1 VSRREL
7 CQLGVVFA
15 IAALAVGL
23 RAASVSGQIVFV
35 VAAVALAALAWAL
48 AQATDQA
55 GESAGPR
62 ASALLNATFG
72 NLPEVVIVVLAIRAG
87 LDDIARAS
95 IIGSVIGN
103 VLLILGLSL
112 VVGGWK
118 NGAQSFTEKV
128 AATNSSMLVLGVAGL
143 GLPTLFAA
151 LEHDPAAT
159 EVLSRWTGGALVV
172 VYAAYLYYSFH
183 MPPLRD
189 SGRPGGTRWTLRQAI
204 AALALTA
211 LGTGIVSEVLVDSIR
226 PAVAALG
233 VPRPFVGLVV
243 VPFVG
248 NVAEHFSAVR
258 LAYRN
263 RVDFAMGI
271 AYGSG
276 IQIVLVASA
285 VAVFAGVIM
294 GTDLTLVFDPLQLAA
309 LAAAALGST
318 LVARGGETNWLEGLQ
333 LLTVYLVVAVAVWLR

>member
-1 VSRREL
+1 MSRREL

-15 IAALAVGL
+15 IAVLAVGL

>member
-1 VSRREL
+1 MSTSEL
-7 CQLGVVFA
+7 QRFGAV
-15 IAALAVGL
+15 LAV
-23 RAASVSGQIVFV
+23 SVVAVVLHLAGTSGQIVFV

-48 AQATDQA
+48 AEATEQA

-62 ASALLNATFG
+62 ISALLNATFG
-72 NLPEVVIVVLAIRAG
+72 NLPEVVIVVLTIRAG

-103 VLLILGLSL
+103 ILLVLGLSL
-112 VVGGWK
+112 VVGGWQ
-118 NGAQSFTEKV
+118 NGAQTFTERV
-128 AATNSSMLVLGVAGL
+128 AAMNSSMLILGVAGL

-151 LEHDPAAT
+151 LEHDPNAS
-159 EVLSRWTGGALVV
+159 ELLSRWTGAALVV
-172 VYAAYLYYSFH
+172 VYAAYLYYSFRQ
-183 MPPLRD
+183 PGLRD
-189 SGRPGGTRWTLRQAI
+189 SGEPGGLRWSRKQAI
-204 AALALTA
+204 VMLATAAI
-211 LGTGIVSEVLVDSIR
+211 GTGVVSEVLVDSIK
-226 PAVAALG
+226 PAVEALG
-233 VPRPFVGLVV
+233 VPRAFVGLVI

-263 RVDFAMGI
+263 RLDFAMGI

-285 VAVFAGVIM
+285 VAVLAGVVM
-294 GTDLTLVFDPLQLAA
+294 GNDLTLVFDPFQLAA

-318 LVARGGETNWLEGLQ
+318 LIARGGETNWLEGLQ
-333 LLTVYLVVAVAVWLR
+333 LLTIYLVVSVAVWLR

>member
-1 VSRREL
+1 VTRREVV
-7 CQLGVVFA
+7 QFGVV
-15 IAALAVGL
+15 AALAVLAIVL
-23 RAASVSGQIVFV
+23 RAVGISGQVVFIV
-35 VAAVALAALAWAL
+35 AGVALAALAWAL
-48 AQATDQA
+48 SQATDQA
-55 GESAGPR
+55 GETAGPR

-112 VVGGWK
+112 VIGGWK
-118 NGAQSFTEKV
+118 NGPQSFTERV
-128 AATNSSMLVLGVAGL
+128 AATNSSMLILGVAGL

-151 LEHDPAAT
+151 LEHAPHASDL
-159 EVLSRWTGGALVV
+159 LSRWTGGALVL
-172 VYAAYLYYSFH
+172 VYAAYLYYSFQ
-183 MPPLRD
+183 MPALRD
-189 SGRPGGTRWTLRQAI
+189 QGTPLGARWTRRQAVVM
-204 AALALTA
+204 LALTA

-226 PAVAALG
+226 PAVDALG

-248 NVAEHFSAVR
+248 NVAEHFAAVR

-271 AYGSG
+271 AYGSA
-276 IQIVLVASA
+276 IQVVLVASA
-285 VAVFAGVIM
+285 VAVLAGIVF
-294 GTDLTLVFDPLQLAA
+294 GTQLTLVFDPLQLAA
-309 LAAAALGST
+309 LAAAALGAT
-318 LVARGGETNWLEGLQ
+318 LIARGGETNWLEGLQ
-333 LLTVYLVVAVAVWLR
+333 LLTVYFVVGVAVWLR

>member
-15 IAALAVGL
+15 IAVLAVGL

-35 VAAVALAALAWAL
+35 VAAIALAALAWAL

-151 LEHDPAAT
+151 LEHDPSAT

-276 IQIVLVASA
+276 IQIVLAASA

>member
-1 VSRREL
+1 MTAREL
-7 CQLGVVFA
+7 QRFGA
-15 IAALAVGL
+15 
-23 RAASVSGQIVFV
+23 VFV
-35 VAAVALAALAWAL
+35 VAVLAVVLHAVGTSGQVVFVIAAVALAGLAWAL
-48 AQATDQA
+48 AEATDQA

-112 VVGGWK
+112 IIGGWH
-118 NGAQSFTEKV
+118 NGVQTFTEKV
-128 AATNSSMLVLGVAGL
+128 AATNSSMLILGVAGL
-143 GLPTLFAA
+143 GFPTLFAA
-151 LEHDPAAT
+151 LEHDPHAT

-183 MPPLRD
+183 QPALRD
-189 SGRPGGTRWTLRQAI
+189 SGEPGGLRWSRRQAV
-204 AALALTA
+204 AALAVTA
-211 LGTGIVSEVLVDSIR
+211 VGTGIVSEVLVDSIR
-226 PAVAALG
+226 PAVDALG
-233 VPRPFVGLVV
+233 IPRPFVGLVV

-285 VAVFAGVIM
+285 VAVLAGVIM
-294 GTDLTLVFDPLQLAA
+294 GNELTLVFDPLQLAA
-309 LAAAALGST
+309 LAAAALGAT
-318 LVARGGETNWLEGLQ
+318 LIARGGETNWLEGLQ
-333 LLTVYLVVAVAVWLR
+333 LLTIYLIVSVAVWLR

>member
-15 IAALAVGL
+15 IAVVAVGL

-35 VAAVALAALAWAL
+35 VAAIALAALAWAL

-118 NGAQSFTEKV
+118 NGTQSFTERV

-151 LEHDPAAT
+151 LEHDPNAT

>member
-1 VSRREL
+1 VSRSEL
-7 CQLGVVFA
+7 QRFGAV
-15 IAALAVGL
+15 LAV
-23 RAASVSGQIVFV
+23 SVLAVVLHLAGTRGQIVFV

-48 AQATDQA
+48 AEATEQA

-103 VLLILGLSL
+103 ILLVLGLSL
-112 VVGGWK
+112 VVGGWR
-118 NGAQSFTEKV
+118 NGAQTFSEKV
-128 AATNSSMLVLGVAGL
+128 AATNASMLVLGVAGL

-151 LEHDPAAT
+151 LEHDPQAAET
-159 EVLSRWTGGALVV
+159 LSLWTGGALVV
-172 VYAAYLYYSFH
+172 VYVAYLYYSFNL
-183 MPPLRD
+183 PPLRD
-189 SGRPGGTRWTLRQAI
+189 SGDPGGLRWSAVQAVGL
-204 AALALTA
+204 LAVTA
-211 LGTGIVSEVLVDSIR
+211 IGTGIVSEVLVDSIK
-226 PAVAALG
+226 PAVEALG
-233 VPRPFVGLVV
+233 IPRPFVGLVV
-243 VPFVG
+243 IPFVG

-263 RVDFAMGI
+263 RLDFSMGI

-285 VAVFAGVIM
+285 VAVLTGAIVGN
-294 GTDLTLVFDPLQLAA
+294 DLTLVFDPLQLAA

-318 LVARGGETNWLEGLQ
+318 MIARGGETNWLEGLQ
-333 LLTVYLVVAVAVWLR
+333 LLTIYLVVAVAVWLR

>member
-7 CQLGVVFA
+7 CQLGGVFA
-15 IAALAVGL
+15 VAVLAVVL
-23 RAASVSGQIVFV
+23 RAVSVSGQIVFV
-35 VAAVALAALAWAL
+35 VAAIALAGLAWAL
-48 AQATDQA
+48 SQATDQA

-72 NLPEVVIVVLAIRAG
+72 NLPEVVIVVLSIRAG

-103 VLLILGLSL
+103 VLLILGLAL
-112 VVGGWK
+112 VFGGWK
-118 NGAQSFTEKV
+118 NGPQTFTEKV
-128 AATNSSMLVLGVAGL
+128 AATNSSMLILGVAGL

-151 LEHDPAAT
+151 LEHDPHAS
-159 EVLSRWTGGALVV
+159 ELLSRWTGGALVV
-172 VYAAYLYYSFH
+172 VYAAYLYFSFQ
-183 MPPLRD
+183 MPALRD
-189 SGRPGGTRWTLRQAI
+189 QGMPGGARWTRRQAI
-204 AALALTA
+204 AALVLTA

-226 PAVAALG
+226 PAVDALG

-248 NVAEHFSAVR
+248 NVAEHFAAVR

-271 AYGSG
+271 AFGSA
-276 IQIVLVASA
+276 IQVVLVASA
-285 VAVFAGVIM
+285 VAVFAGILL
-294 GTDLTLVFDPLQLAA
+294 GSDLTLVFDPLQLAA

-318 LVARGGETNWLEGLQ
+318 LIARGGETNWLEGLQ
-333 LLTVYLVVAVAVWLR
+333 LLTIYLVVGVAVWLR

>member
-15 IAALAVGL
+15 IAAVAVGL

-35 VAAVALAALAWAL
+35 VAAIALAALAWAL

-118 NGAQSFTEKV
+118 NGTQSFTERV
-128 AATNSSMLVLGVAGL
+128 AAMNSSMLVLGVAGL

-183 MPPLRD
+183 MPALRD
-189 SGRPGGTRWTLRQAI
+189 SGQPGGTRWTLRQAI

-276 IQIVLVASA
+276 IQIVLAASA

-294 GTDLTLVFDPLQLAA
+294 GSDLTLVFDPLQLAA

>member
-7 CQLGVVFA
+7 CQLGAVFA
-15 IAALAVGL
+15 LSAVAIGL
-23 RAASVSGQIVFV
+23 RAASVSGQVVFV
-35 VAAVALAALAWAL
+35 VAAIALAALAWAL

-118 NGAQSFTEKV
+118 NGTQTFTERV
-128 AATNSSMLVLGVAGL
+128 ATTNASMLFLGVAGL
-143 GLPTLFAA
+143 GIPTLFAA
-151 LEHDPAAT
+151 LEHDQHAA
-159 EVLSRWTGGALVV
+159 ELLSRWTGGALVV

-183 MPPLRD
+183 MPALRD
-189 SGRPGGTRWTLRQAI
+189 PGKEGGTRWTRRQAI

-211 LGTGIVSEVLVDSIR
+211 IGTGVVSEVLVDSIR
-226 PAVAALG
+226 PAVDALG

-271 AYGSG
+271 AFGSG

-285 VAVFAGVIM
+285 VAVLTGVIV

-309 LAAAALGST
+309 LAAAALGAT
-318 LVARGGETNWLEGLQ
+318 VIARGGETNWLEGLQ
-333 LLTVYLVVAVAVWLR
+333 LLTVYLVVSVAVWLR

>member
-1 VSRREL
+1 MTAAEL
-7 CQLGVVFA
+7 QRFGVVFA
-15 IAALAVGL
+15 VSVLAVVLHVVG
-23 RAASVSGQIVFV
+23 VSGQVVFI

-48 AQATDQA
+48 AEATDQA

-103 VLLILGLSL
+103 ILLILGLSL
-112 VVGGWK
+112 VVGGWH
-118 NGAQSFTEKV
+118 NGAQTFTEKV

-151 LEHDPAAT
+151 LEHDPQAS
-159 EVLSRWTGGALVV
+159 EILSRWTGAALVV

-183 MPPLRD
+183 QPGLRD
-189 SGRPGGTRWTLRQAI
+189 SGEPGGLRWTRRQAI
-204 AALALTA
+204 GLLALTA
-211 LGTGIVSEVLVDSIR
+211 LGTGIVSEVLVDSIK
-226 PAVAALG
+226 PAVDALG

-263 RVDFAMGI
+263 RLDFSMGI

-285 VAVFAGVIM
+285 VAVLAGVIM
-294 GTDLTLVFDPLQLAA
+294 GNDLTLVFDPLQLAA

-318 LVARGGETNWLEGLQ
+318 LIARGGETNWLEGLQ
-333 LLTVYLVVAVAVWLR
+333 LLTIYLVVAVAVWLR

>member
-1 VSRREL
+1 VTGSEL
-7 CQLGVVFA
+7 QRFGAV
-15 IAALAVGL
+15 LAV
-23 RAASVSGQIVFV
+23 SVVAVVLHFAGTSGQIVFF

-48 AQATDQA
+48 AEATEQA

-103 VLLILGLSL
+103 IMLVLGLSL
-112 VVGGWK
+112 VIGGWR
-118 NGAQSFTEKV
+118 NGAQRFTEKV
-128 AATNSSMLVLGVAGL
+128 ATINSSMLALGVAGL

-151 LEHDPAAT
+151 LEHDPNAT
-159 EVLSRWTGGALVV
+159 ELLSRWTGGALVV
-172 VYAAYLYYSFH
+172 VYAAYLYFSFQQ
-183 MPPLRD
+183 PALRD
-189 SGRPGGTRWTLRQAI
+189 PGEPGGLRWSRTQALI
-204 AALALTA
+204 LLAAAA
-211 LGTGIVSEVLVDSIR
+211 IGTGVVSEVLVDSIK
-226 PAVAALG
+226 PTVEALG
-233 VPRPFVGLVV
+233 VPRPFVGLVI

-263 RVDFAMGI
+263 RLDFAMGI

-285 VAVFAGVIM
+285 VAVLAGVVV
-294 GTDLTLVFDPLQLAA
+294 GNPLTLVFDPFQLAA
-309 LAAAALGST
+309 RAAAALGST
-318 LVARGGETNWLEGLQ
+318 LIARGGETNWLEGLQ
-333 LLTVYLVVAVAVWLR
+333 LLTIYLVVSVAVWLR

>member
-7 CQLGVVFA
+7 WQLGAVLALSV
-15 IAALAVGL
+15 LAVGL

-35 VAAVALAALAWAL
+35 VAAIALAALAWAL

-87 LDDIARAS
+87 LEDIARAS

-118 NGAQSFTEKV
+118 NGTQTFTERV
-128 AATNSSMLVLGVAGL
+128 ATTNASMLFLGVAGL
-143 GLPTLFAA
+143 GIPTLFEA
-151 LEHDPAAT
+151 LEHDPQAA

-183 MPPLRD
+183 MPALRD
-189 SGRPGGTRWTLRQAI
+189 SGKGGGTRWTRRQAI

-211 LGTGIVSEVLVDSIR
+211 IGTGVVSEVLVDSIR
-226 PAVAALG
+226 PAVDALG
-233 VPRPFVGLVV
+233 VPRAFVGLVV

-271 AYGSG
+271 AFGSG

-285 VAVFAGVIM
+285 VAVLAGMVV

-309 LAAAALGST
+309 LAAAALGAT
-318 LVARGGETNWLEGLQ
+318 VIARGGETNWLEGLQ
-333 LLTVYLVVAVAVWLR
+333 LLTVYLIVAVAVWLR

>member
-1 VSRREL
+1 MNRREV

-15 IAALAVGL
+15 VAALAVGL
-23 RAASVSGQIVFV
+23 HAAAVSGQIVFL

-118 NGAQSFTEKV
+118 NGTQTFTERV
-128 AATNSSMLVLGVAGL
+128 AAINSSMLVLGVAGL

-151 LEHDPAAT
+151 LEHDNNAA
-159 EVLSRWTGGALVV
+159 ELLSRWTGGALVV

-183 MPPLRD
+183 MPALRD
-189 SGRPGGTRWTLRQAI
+189 AGRPGGTRWTRRQAI

-211 LGTGIVSEVLVDSIR
+211 LATGIVSEVLVDSIR
-226 PAVAALG
+226 PAVASLG

-263 RVDFAMGI
+263 RLDFAMGI

-285 VAVFAGVIM
+285 VAVFTGIIV
-294 GTDLTLVFDPLQLAA
+294 GSDLTLVFDPLQLAA

-318 LVARGGETNWLEGLQ
+318 LIARGGETNWLEGLQ
-333 LLTVYLVVAVAVWLR
+333 LLTIYLIVAVAVWLR

>member
-1 VSRREL
+1 MSRSEL
-7 CQLGVVFA
+7 QRFGAVFA
-15 IAALAVGL
+15 VSVLAVVLHLAGT
-23 RAASVSGQIVFV
+23 RGQIVFL

-48 AQATDQA
+48 AEATEQA

-103 VLLILGLSL
+103 ILLVLGLSL
-112 VVGGWK
+112 VVGGWR
-118 NGAQSFTEKV
+118 NGAQTFSEKV
-128 AATNSSMLVLGVAGL
+128 AATNASMLILGVAGL

-151 LEHDPAAT
+151 LEHDPKASET
-159 EVLSRWTGGALVV
+159 LSLWTGGALVV
-172 VYAAYLYYSFH
+172 VYIAYLYYSFQQ
-183 MPPLRD
+183 PPLRD
-189 SGRPGGTRWTLRQAI
+189 SGDPGGLRWSPVQAVGLLAV
-204 AALALTA
+204 AAI
-211 LGTGIVSEVLVDSIR
+211 GTGVVSEVLVDSIK
-226 PAVAALG
+226 PAVQALG
-233 VPRPFVGLVV
+233 IPRPFVGLVV
-243 VPFVG
+243 IPFVG

-263 RVDFAMGI
+263 RLDFSMGI

-285 VAVFAGVIM
+285 VAVLAGALV
-294 GTDLTLVFDPLQLAA
+294 GNDLTLVFDPLQLAA

-318 LVARGGETNWLEGLQ
+318 MIARGGETNWLEGLQ
-333 LLTVYLVVAVAVWLR
+333 LLTIYLVVAVAVWLR

>member
-1 VSRREL
+1 V
-7 CQLGVVFA
+7 
-15 IAALAVGL
+15 AATAVLAVGL
-23 RAASVSGQIVFV
+23 HLAGTSGQIVVV
-35 VAAVALAALAWAL
+35 VAAVALAGLAWAL
-48 AQATDQA
+48 AEATEQA

-112 VVGGWK
+112 VVGGWR
-118 NGAQSFTEKV
+118 NGTQTFTEKV

-151 LEHDPAAT
+151 LEHDPHAA
-159 EVLSRWTGGALVV
+159 EVLSLWTGAALVV
-172 VYAAYLYYSFH
+172 VYAAYLYYSFQQ
-183 MPPLRD
+183 PGLRD
-189 SGRPGGTRWTLRQAI
+189 PGGSRGPRWTSHQAI
-204 AALALTA
+204 VALALTA
-211 LGTGIVSEVLVDSIR
+211 IGTGVVSEVLVDSIR
-226 PAVAALG
+226 PAVDALG
-233 VPRPFVGLVV
+233 VPRAFVGLVV

-271 AYGSG
+271 AFGSG

-285 VAVFAGVIM
+285 VAVLAGLLM
-294 GTDLTLVFDPLQLAA
+294 GNDLTLVFDPLQLAA
-309 LAAAALGST
+309 LAAAALGAT
-318 LVARGGETNWLEGLQ
+318 LIARGGETNWLEGLQ
-333 LLTVYLVVAVAVWLR
+333 LLTIYLVVSVAVWLR

>member
-1 VSRREL
+1 VTRAEL
-7 CQLGVVFA
+7 QRFGAV
-15 IAALAVGL
+15 LAVSVVAVVIHFAG
-23 RAASVSGQIVFV
+23 VSGQIVFF

-48 AQATDQA
+48 AEATEQA

-103 VLLILGLSL
+103 ILLVLGLSL
-112 VVGGWK
+112 VIGGWR
-118 NGAQSFTEKV
+118 NGAQAFTEKV
-128 AATNSSMLVLGVAGL
+128 AAMNSSMLALGVAGL
-143 GLPTLFAA
+143 GLPTLFSA
-151 LEHDPAAT
+151 LEHDPNAT
-159 EVLSRWTGGALVV
+159 ELLSRWTGGALVV
-172 VYAAYLYYSFH
+172 VYAAYLYFSFQQ
-183 MPPLRD
+183 PALRD
-189 SGRPGGTRWTLRQAI
+189 TGEPAGLRWSRAQ
-204 AALALTA
+204 ALALLA
-211 LGTGIVSEVLVDSIR
+211 AAAVGTGVVSEVLVDSIK
-226 PAVAALG
+226 PTVEALG
-233 VPRPFVGLVV
+233 VPRPFVGLVI

-263 RVDFAMGI
+263 RLDFAMGI

-285 VAVFAGVIM
+285 VAVLAGVVV
-294 GTDLTLVFDPLQLAA
+294 GNPLTLVFDPFQLAA

-318 LVARGGETNWLEGLQ
+318 LIARGGETNWLEGLQ
-333 LLTVYLVVAVAVWLR
+333 LLTIYLVVSVAVWLR

>member
-1 VSRREL
+1 VSRAEL
-7 CQLGVVFA
+7 QRFGAV
-15 IAALAVGL
+15 LAV
-23 RAASVSGQIVFV
+23 SVLAVVLHLAGTRGQIVFL

-48 AQATDQA
+48 AEATDQA

-103 VLLILGLSL
+103 ILLVLGLSL
-112 VVGGWK
+112 VVGGWR
-118 NGAQSFTEKV
+118 NGAQTFSEKV
-128 AATNSSMLVLGVAGL
+128 AATNASMLILGVAGL

-151 LEHDPAAT
+151 LEHDPKASET
-159 EVLSRWTGGALVV
+159 LSLWTGGALVV
-172 VYAAYLYYSFH
+172 VYIAYLYYSFH
-183 MPPLRD
+183 QPPLRD
-189 SGRPGGTRWTLRQAI
+189 AGEPGGLRWSPVQAVGLLAV
-204 AALALTA
+204 AAI
-211 LGTGIVSEVLVDSIR
+211 GTGVVSEVLVDSIK
-226 PAVAALG
+226 PAVDALG
-233 VPRPFVGLVV
+233 IPRPFVGLVV
-243 VPFVG
+243 IPFVG

-263 RVDFAMGI
+263 RLDFSMGI

-285 VAVFAGVIM
+285 VAVLAGALV
-294 GTDLTLVFDPLQLAA
+294 GNDLTLVFDPLQLAA

-318 LVARGGETNWLEGLQ
+318 MIARGGETNWLEGLQ
-333 LLTVYLVVAVAVWLR
+333 LLTIYLVVAVAVWLR